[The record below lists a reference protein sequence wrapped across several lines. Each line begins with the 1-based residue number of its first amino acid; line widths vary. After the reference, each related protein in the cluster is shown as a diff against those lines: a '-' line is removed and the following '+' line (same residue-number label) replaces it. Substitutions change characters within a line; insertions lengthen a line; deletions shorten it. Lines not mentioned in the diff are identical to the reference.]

1 MKDGLLEVDVPKKIP
16 TPELKKHKVAVK

>member
-1 MKDGLLEVDVPKKIP
+1 MKDGLIEVDVPKKIP